1 MELSWQTLTKGL
13 RRAVRLLLSFWMALS
28 LSVPFS
34 AYAEEK
40 EESTSGP
47 GTTFTFVTEEA
58 ATNNSED
65 ASEAE
70 VSPQTGDTS
79 DLALWLVLL
88 FASGCAAAASGA
100 AIMNKKEK

>member
-34 AYAEEK
+34 AYAEET

-79 DLALWLVLL
+79 ALLLVLL
-88 FASGCAAAASGA
+88 SASGCAAAASGA
-100 AIMNKKEK
+100 ATMNKKEK